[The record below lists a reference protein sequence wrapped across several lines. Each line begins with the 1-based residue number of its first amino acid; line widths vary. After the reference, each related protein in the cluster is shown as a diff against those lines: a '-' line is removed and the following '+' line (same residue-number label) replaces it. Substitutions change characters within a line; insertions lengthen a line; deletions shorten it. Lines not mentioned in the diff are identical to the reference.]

1 MAGIF
6 RRERDEGCSQGV
18 GDKLAELWKELRMK
32 VLSFAG
38 VDDKPEER
46 ESIEQPELEE
56 DEAFDDGRASI
67 ATDDWCQFF
76 FRQKKN

>member
-6 RRERDEGCSQGV
+6 RRERDEGRSQGV
-18 GDKLAELWKELRMK
+18 GDKLAELWKELRLK
-32 VLSFAG
+32 VPSFAG

-46 ESIEQPELEE
+46 ESIEQAELEE

-67 ATDDWCQFF
+67 ASFTTDDWCQFF
-76 FRQKKN
+76 FR